1 MERDLHYQ
9 NNAGVE
15 LLPRWHDANV
25 IQHVMLVMVGMLTAA
40 ATSRPLATG
49 WEDVCGIIEHAEC
62 YHKIVH
68 QSKLSCLELAPN
80 VQSIA
85 SKASSLTPTW
95 ISWNRRP
102 LLHQTAFRCSLFSS
116 PACILSPISYP
127 AFLLVPTAGLCPQR
141 LTSPSLPAS
150 TNTARILI

>member
-15 LLPRWHDANV
+15 LLPQWDDANV
-25 IQHVMLVMVGMLTAA
+25 IQHVVLVTVGMLTAA
-40 ATSRPLATG
+40 ATSRPLVTG

-95 ISWNRRP
+95 ISWKRRP
-102 LLHQTAFRCSLFSS
+102 LLHLKLPFVAVCSLLLHASFPPSHIWPS
-116 PACILSPISYP
+116 YLYPQPVPAHNT
-127 AFLLVPTAGLCPQR
+127 LLL
-141 LTSPSLPAS
+141 LLSLPAQ
-150 TNTARILI
+150 TLQGF